1 MNLVLFLL
9 TIIVSFIIVRIGAI
23 AFELTGLEWSLA
35 KFQSLSCFSGTGFT
49 TKEAE
54 LVTGHPQ
61 RRRVAAVLMVLG
73 NAGFVTLIATFANT
87 IRPQVTDGKWG
98 SFFSLEVPPGL
109 LPWIN
114 LLFLV
119 VVGCVIY
126 RILSHTQVLQAITNV
141 LRNRVMKSDVAQA
154 VTFEELMVATGGYG
168 VAAVT
173 VDAQSELANKIL
185 RKSGLREKD
194 ITVLAFERNGI
205 TTANP
210 SADSRILPNDR
221 LICFG
226 KTDMIRRE
234 LGGLEE

>member
-1 MNLVLFLL
+1 MNLVLFFL

-35 KFQSLSCFSGTGFT
+35 KFQALSCFSGTGFT

-54 LVTGHPQ
+54 LVVGHPQ
-61 RRRVAAVLMVLG
+61 RRKVASVLMVLG

-87 IRPQVTDGKWG
+87 IRPQVTDGKWA
-98 SFFSLEVPPGL
+98 SFFSLEVPPRA

-114 LLFLV
+114 LLLLII
-119 VVGCVIY
+119 VGCLIY
-126 RILSHTQVLQAITNV
+126 RVLSHTKVLRVITTV
-141 LRNRVMKSDVAQA
+141 LRNRVMKSDVAQT
-154 VTFEELMVATGGYG
+154 VSFEQLMVATGGYG

-173 VDAQSELANKIL
+173 VDTKSELANRVL
-185 RKSGLREKD
+185 RESGLREKD
-194 ITVLAFERNGI
+194 ITVLAFEREGI

-210 SADSRILPNDR
+210 SANTRILPDDR

-234 LGGLEE
+234 LGGISG